1 MTLLILLAP
10 FDLRLRPKMNGVPQ
24 SSRTSGST
32 SSSLLN
38 RVKSR
43 EPDAWTRL
51 TTLYGQVVYHWARQS
66 GLQPSD
72 ASDAVQEVFVVV
84 ARSISRFRR
93 DRPNDSFRGWLWT
106 IARNKFR
113 DHYRRLG
120 AQPEATGGS
129 EAHQRMQQ
137 LPEYPPGQQADS
149 DDGAEGSLHRRAL
162 ELVREQFDER
172 DWQIFWRVA
181 VEGDSAADVAEDLGI
196 SVWTVYRART
206 KVLQRLHQEFAELID

>member
-1 MTLLILLAP
+1 
-10 FDLRLRPKMNGVPQ
+10 
-24 SSRTSGST
+24 
-32 SSSLLN
+32 
-38 RVKSR
+38 
-43 EPDAWTRL
+43 
-51 TTLYGQVVYHWARQS
+51 
-66 GLQPSD
+66 
-72 ASDAVQEVFVVV
+72 
-84 ARSISRFRR
+84 
-93 DRPNDSFRGWLWT
+93 
-106 IARNKFR
+106 
-113 DHYRRLG
+113 
-120 AQPEATGGS
+120 
-129 EAHQRMQQ
+129 MQQ